1 MFMVKPYLVQLTSV
15 LAFCCVTL
23 WSQSAE
29 ADLAVV
35 VNADNPTDS
44 VTVEELINV
53 FLGRSRQLAGGTK
66 VIPIDQM
73 EGESARIEFY
83 DKVVKKSP
91 SQLNSYWSRLIFAG
105 KGRPPY
111 AVMNDQEV
119 IEFVSANPSMIG
131 YVDTTAVDDSVKVI
145 LTNH

>member
-1 MFMVKPYLVQLTSV
+1 MASV
-15 LAFCCVTL
+15 FAFSIVTL
-23 WSQSAE
+23 WSHGAE
-29 ADLAVV
+29 AELAVV
-35 VNADNPTDS
+35 VNVENPTDS
-44 VTVEELINV
+44 ITIEELVNI

-66 VIPIDQM
+66 VVPIDQL
-73 EGESARIEFY
+73 EGEAARIEFY

-111 AVMNDQEV
+111 AVSDDREV

-131 YVDTTAVDDSVKVI
+131 YVDMTAVDDSVKVI
-145 LTNH
+145 LTIQ

>member
-1 MFMVKPYLVQLTSV
+1 MASAI
-15 LAFCCVTL
+15 AFCFVTL
-23 WSQSAE
+23 WSHGAE

-35 VNADNPTDS
+35 VNMENPTDS
-44 VTVEELINV
+44 ITIEELVNV

-66 VIPIDQM
+66 VIPIDQV
-73 EGESARIEFY
+73 EGEAARIEFY
-83 DKVVKKSP
+83 DKVVRKSP

-131 YVDTTAVDDSVKVI
+131 YVDQTAVDDSVKVI
-145 LTNH
+145 LTIQ